1 MKSRYMAIQNKMEY
15 TLYPKFNLSKL
26 KKSSILLLYF
36 DNLKVLCNW
45 KIYVISIIC
54 HGKYV
59 PIYLNIT
66 AGGGGDCNS
75 CKFYPSHSLTHMLD
89 HSAVP
94 DLCLPKLKSR
104 SLRNNRFLL
113 EMYFSLIN
121 YEFGTV
127 FLW

>member
-1 MKSRYMAIQNKMEY
+1 MKSRYIAIQNKMEY

-45 KIYVISIIC
+45 KIHVISIIC

-66 AGGGGDCNS
+66 AGGGVIVIHAN
-75 CKFYPSHSLTHMLD
+75 FIPVIL
-89 HSAVP
+89 
-94 DLCLPKLKSR
+94 
-104 SLRNNRFLL
+104 
-113 EMYFSLIN
+113 
-121 YEFGTV
+121 
-127 FLW
+127 